1 MPNPSSRNTSPGGA
15 WLRNTAVII
24 KREYLER
31 VRTRSFIVLTLL
43 LPAIMFGAFII
54 PAKLSRMK
62 SSKTQRLV
70 VVTSNLQF
78 GEIVRQQLLSSAQP
92 DDDKAGAAKND
103 DDKDGKSSDDD
114 KPASNYAVEVD
125 SNATDAERTAL
136 RNRVN
141 SGDIDGYLWLSDDA
155 VAARKITYSG
165 RDASGFMEKSWL
177 SGQLDR
183 AILLRELSQRG
194 VSGTQADD
202 LLTPVKLETIRLE
215 GSHESKADDKGMFFA
230 IFAMVMLLYTAV
242 IFYGVSVM
250 RAVLE
255 EKNSRVMEVLL
266 SSATSAELMAGKLI
280 GVGAVGLTQIGIWIA
295 MAGLYALPALAAG
308 ASTGEIHFAP
318 LTLVAFA
325 LFFLLGYLLYSSVY
339 AAIGAVITTEQEG
352 QQMQFIIILP
362 LIISVF
368 MMGPVMRAPDSPVA
382 VWTSMVPFFSP
393 VLMYL
398 RIAVQP
404 PPVWQIALSLFLLV
418 STIAGILILCA
429 RIYRIGIL
437 MYGKRPTLPE
447 IVKWLKYAKG

>member
-1 MPNPSSRNTSPGGA
+1 MRNKS
-15 WLRNTAVII
+15 LRNTWLVI

-31 VRTRSFIVLTLL
+31 VRQRSFIVLTLL
-43 LPAIMFGAFII
+43 LPAIMIGAFVI

-62 SSKTQRLV
+62 SSTMKRLV
-70 VVTSNLQF
+70 VVTSTPQF
-78 GEIVRQQLLSSAQP
+78 GEIVRQQLLGAGKPEDETTAASKEKEK
-92 DDDKAGAAKND
+92 DDDFE
-103 DDKDGKSSDDD
+103 D
-114 KPASNYAVEVD
+114 KPGRDYTIEVD
-125 SNATDAERTAL
+125 ANASEAERTAL

-141 SGDIDGYLWLSDDA
+141 AADIDGFLWLSDDA
-155 VAARKITYSG
+155 VAARKVTYYGRESG
-165 RDASGFMEKSWL
+165 GFLEKAWL
-177 SGQLDR
+177 SEQLDR
-183 AILLRELSQRG
+183 SILLQELAQRG
-194 VSGTQADD
+194 VGSAQVDQ
-202 LLTPVKLETIRLE
+202 LLKPVKLETMRVE
-215 GSHESKADDKGMFFA
+215 GGKETKANDKGMFFA

-266 SSATSAELMAGKLI
+266 SSATSTELMAGKLM

-295 MAGLYALPALAAG
+295 MAALYALPALAAS
-308 ASTGEIHFAP
+308 ASTGEIHIAP
-318 LTLVAFA
+318 LTLAAFA
-325 LFFLLGYLLYSSVY
+325 LFFLLGYLLFSSVY
-339 AAIGAVITTEQEG
+339 AAIGAVITSEQEG
-352 QQMQFIIILP
+352 QQLQFIIVLP

-368 MMGPVMRAPDSPVA
+368 MMGPVMRAPDAPVA

-404 PPVWQIALSLFLLV
+404 PPVWQIALSLLLLV
-418 STIAGILILCA
+418 GTIAGILVLCS

>member
-1 MPNPSSRNTSPGGA
+1 MHSTG
-15 WLRNTAVII
+15 LRNTWLII

-31 VRTRSFIVLTLL
+31 VRTRSFLVLTLL
-43 LPAIMFGAFII
+43 LPAIMAGAFVI
-54 PAKLSRMK
+54 PAKLSTMK
-62 SSKTQRLV
+62 SSKTQRVV
-70 VVTSNLQF
+70 VVTSTLQF
-78 GEIVRQQLLSSAQP
+78 GEIVRQQILGSAKK
-92 DDDKAGAAKND
+92 DDEKASP
-103 DDKDGKSSDDD
+103 DKDKDRDKDDLD
-114 KPASNYAVEVD
+114 DNKPSSNYTIEVD
-125 SNATDAERTAL
+125 SNLSEAERVTL
-136 RNRVN
+136 QNRVN

-155 VAARKITYSG
+155 VASRKITYYG
-165 RDASGFMEKSWL
+165 RGAGFQEKSWL
-177 SGQLDR
+177 NDQLDR
-183 AILLRELSQRG
+183 AILLRELAQHG
-194 VSGTQADD
+194 VSGNQADE
-202 LLTPVKLETIRLE
+202 LLKPVKLEIVRLE
-215 GSHESKADDKGMFFA
+215 GGHESKANDKGMFFT

-280 GVGAVGLTQIGIWIA
+280 GVGAVGLTQIGIWIV
-295 MAGLYALPALAAG
+295 MAGVYALPALAAS
-308 ASTGEIHFAP
+308 ASAGEIHIAP
-318 LTLVAFA
+318 LTLAAFA
-325 LFFLLGYLLYSSVY
+325 LFFLLGYLLYSSIY
-339 AAIGAVITTEQEG
+339 AAIGAVITSEQEG

-368 MMGPVMRAPDSPVA
+368 MMGPVMRAPDAPVA
-382 VWTSMVPFFSP
+382 VWTSMIPFFSP

-418 STIAGILILCA
+418 ATIAGILILCA

>member
-1 MPNPSSRNTSPGGA
+1 MRNT
-15 WLRNTAVII
+15 WIII

-31 VRTRSFIVLTLL
+31 VRQRSFIVLTLL
-43 LPAIMFGAFII
+43 LPAIMAGAFVI
-54 PAKLSRMK
+54 PAKLSTMK
-62 SSKTQRLV
+62 SSRTQRLV
-70 VVTSNLQF
+70 VVTSTPQF
-78 GEIVRQQLLSSAQP
+78 GEAVRQQLLSSAKT
-92 DDDKAGAAKND
+92 DEKAAAGK
-103 DDKDGKSSDDD
+103 DKDKDKDNDSDKEFDDD
-114 KPASNYAVEVD
+114 KPASDYAVEVD
-125 SNATDAERTAL
+125 PNPSEAERALL
-136 RNRVN
+136 RNRVAI
-141 SGDIDGYLWLSDDA
+141 GDIDGYLWMSDDD
-155 VAARKITYSG
+155 VKARKITYYG
-165 RDASGFMEKSWL
+165 REAGGFMEKSWL
-177 SGQLDR
+177 SAQVDR
-183 AILLRELSQRG
+183 AILLQELSQRG
-194 VSGTQADD
+194 VSGAQADE
-202 LLTPVKLETIRLE
+202 LLKPVKLEAVHLE
-215 GSHESKADDKGMFFA
+215 AGKETKADDKGMFFT

-266 SSATSAELMAGKLI
+266 SSATSTELMAGKLI
-280 GVGAVGLTQIGIWIA
+280 GVGAVGLTQIGIWIV
-295 MAGLYALPALAAG
+295 MAGAYALPALATS
-308 ASTGEIHFAP
+308 ASTGEIRIPP
-318 LTLVAFA
+318 LTLAAFA

-339 AAIGAVITTEQEG
+339 AAIGAIITSEQEG

-368 MMGPVMRAPDSPVA
+368 MMGPVMRAPDAPVA

-404 PPVWQIALSLFLLV
+404 PPAWQIGLSLFLLV
-418 STIAGILILCA
+418 ATIGGILILCA